1 MSDDGRVVEA
11 ETFLGQG
18 PVRHGT
24 LDSRWL
30 VVFLNGSVESMTGV
44 YESDLELGAVRFFD
58 FTGLLAEYNFGA
70 VEGVVRDDSP
80 EEEV

>member
-1 MSDDGRVVEA
+1 MSGSGVVET
-11 ETFLGQG
+11 ETFLGGG

-24 LDSRWL
+24 LDSKWL
-30 VVFLNGSVESMTGV
+30 VMFLNGSVGRLEGV